1 MTDPATTPRGAAGEQ
16 LRLDRL
22 DAPLS
27 ATTFV
32 VVDLE
37 TTGGRAGT
45 DAVTEIGAVKVRGG
59 ELLGEF
65 GTLVDP
71 GRPIPPFITRL
82 TGISDAMVTGA
93 PAISAVLPAFLE
105 FARGAVLVAHNA
117 QFDVGF
123 LKAAATA
130 TETAWPQFPVLC
142 TVRLARRV
150 LGRDEAPS
158 AKLSALAR
166 FFDVSTQPT
175 HRALDDA
182 RATVDV
188 LHGLLGRA
196 GSEGV
201 HTFPDLLAHMSPV
214 SRAQKTKR
222 HLADPLPHSPGVY
235 LFRGPSDEVL
245 YVGTAV
251 DLHRRVRT
259 YFTGSEKRARMK
271 EMVALA
277 VRIDH
282 VACAHGLEAEV
293 RELRLIAAH
302 EPPYNRASKQPSRS
316 WWVDLSDEPF
326 PRAVV
331 RRRCGP
337 DSLGPF
343 RSRGAAAEAAE
354 ALAEACGIRTCTHR
368 IPAAGVHGADCS
380 TLGAVGGCPA
390 VPLRPGGPGGDAA
403 GHPGETREEYAARLE
418 PVRALIR
425 GLDDAP
431 LESARLRIAE
441 LSASRLFESAAR
453 RRDGLHALV
462 SALARSQRLRA
473 LAALDELVIARPDG
487 SAGWQFA
494 VVRSGRLAAAGCA
507 PRGAAPMP
515 VVDAVTAAAETVLP
529 GPGPLRGAT
538 GGEVSI
544 VARWIDRPGSRIVR
558 SSSGLVTPIRG
569 AARWA
574 DWAHL
579 AREGRATANYAG

>member
-1 MTDPATTPRGAAGEQ
+1 MDAA
-16 LRLDRL
+16 
-22 DAPLS
+22 LS
-27 ATTFV
+27 TTTFV
-32 VVDLE
+32 VVDME

-59 ELLGEF
+59 ERLGEF
-65 GTLVDP
+65 ATLIDP

-82 TGISDAMVTGA
+82 TGISDAMVAGA
-93 PAISAVLPAFLE
+93 PPMSAVLPPFLE

-117 QFDVGF
+117 RFDIGF
-123 LKAAATA
+123 LKAAAA
-130 TETAWPQFPVLC
+130 AADTAWPQFPVLC

-166 FFDVSTQPT
+166 FFDVSTPPT

-214 SRAQKTKR
+214 SKAQKTKR
-222 HLADPLPHSPGVY
+222 HLADPLPHEPGVY

-277 VRIDH
+277 DRIDH
-282 VACAHGLEAEV
+282 VTCAHELEAEV
-293 RELRLIAAH
+293 RELRMIAAH
-302 EPPYNRASKQPSRS
+302 APPYNRASKQPSRS

-326 PRAVV
+326 PRVVV

-343 RSRGAAAEAAE
+343 RSRNTAAESAA
-354 ALAEACGIRTCTHR
+354 ALAEACGIRTCNHR

-380 TLGAVGGCPA
+380 TLGAIGGCPA
-390 VPLRPGGPGGDAA
+390 ASRSGDDRDRASA
-403 GHPGETREEYAARLE
+403 DRPGETRDEYAERLA
-418 PVRALIR
+418 PVRALIH

-431 LESARLRIAE
+431 LETLRQRIDE
-441 LSASRLFESAAR
+441 LSGACLFETAAR
-453 RRDGLHALV
+453 KRDGLGSLV
-462 SALARSQRLRA
+462 SALDRCQRLRA
-473 LAALDELVIARPDG
+473 LATLDELVVARPDG
-487 SAGWQFA
+487 SGGWQFA

-507 PRGAAPMP
+507 PRGASPMP
-515 VVDAVTAAAETVLP
+515 VVDALTVAAETVIP

-538 GGEVSI
+538 GGEVSL
-544 VARWIDRPGSRIVR
+544 VARWIGRPGSRIVR
-558 SSSGLVTPIRG
+558 STGGFVTPIRG
-569 AARWA
+569 AGRWA
-574 DWAHL
+574 GWVQR
-579 AREGRATANYAG
+579 ARDGRAAADYAG